1 MILSLHRA
9 DGSPIF
15 KGDAMQLL
23 AWFVES
29 RRLKLPHVQPGEQI
43 HLQAL
48 VERTDNTTAVLS
60 EPLRARRVN

>member
-1 MILSLHRA
+1 VIISLHRA
-9 DGSPIF
+9 DGAPIF
-15 KGDAMQLL
+15 KGDAMQLI

-29 RRLKLPHVQPGEQI
+29 HRLKLPAVHPGEQI
-43 HLQAL
+43 NVQAM